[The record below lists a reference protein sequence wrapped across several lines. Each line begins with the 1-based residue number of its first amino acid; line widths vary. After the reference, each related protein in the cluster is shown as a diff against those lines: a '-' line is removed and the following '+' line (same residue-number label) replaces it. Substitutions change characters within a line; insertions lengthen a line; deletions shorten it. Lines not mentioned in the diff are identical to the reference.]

1 MTFVYL
7 TDRYQKVKTGKTT
20 TEWLLV
26 LQGGVQGSVIGPIL
40 FILYI
45 YDINKYIP
53 DEAQLKKYVDGILLA
68 NLLGNYDRTLPQR
81 IADGVFKWCFDNQM
95 SLNTN
100 KCKIISVLPKNSGS
114 SNSHFART
122 NTRINQ
128 LLQISLHPPNQ
139 QPQLGLNG
147 IEFKK

>member
-1 MTFVYL
+1 MANIMTFVYL

-53 DEAQLKKYVDGILLA
+53 DEAQLKKYADDILA
-68 NLLGNYDRTLPQR
+68 YLLGNYDRTLPQR
-81 IADGVFKWCFDNQM
+81 IADGVDKWC
-95 SLNTN
+95 SA
-100 KCKIISVLPKNSGS
+100 K
-114 SNSHFART
+114 SNE
-122 NTRINQ
+122 N
-128 LLQISLHPPNQ
+128 
-139 QPQLGLNG
+139 
-147 IEFKK
+147 